1 MTAITTD
8 TDTFEDP
15 EPTGRQIE
23 FDGWGRYKLPH
34 PDTGD
39 MTAWTRV
46 TTLAGALEDQ
56 YHLSMWGRRKVLE
69 GLVMDRGL
77 LSLAAEAFAT
87 YGWDPQTQEAKK
99 ALNAI
104 TSQAVDTAGAH
115 KGADTGTALHS
126 ITEELNQGRDDE
138 AFSRAVDMGL
148 RPNVVAYRDTLR
160 QHQIRVVP
168 EFMERVI
175 CVPELKVVGRLD
187 NLVQEMGREL
197 LRVFDLKS
205 QKTMDFG
212 AMKIAIQLA
221 IYANGY
227 AMFDEENWTWREMPK
242 VDKEVATVCWLPV
255 LESQEDKVCQ
265 LYDVDLA
272 WGWRWAKASF
282 QTRKAR
288 NFKPLTLRRPPSTP
302 VRRTEETVHSVAA
315 GHNVLD
321 KERVLGPAVV
331 SSGPVVLT
339 PVPDAPESGLDWS
352 ARFRQAGTTQE
363 LAKIGK
369 ECKAAGA
376 LTPELKELGR
386 VLRDAISVTE

>member
-115 KGADTGTALHS
+115 KGADTGTALHA
-126 ITEELNQGRDDE
+126 ITEDHNQGRSME
-138 AFSRAVDMGL
+138 ALAHAKELGLISNLDAYAV
-148 RPNVVAYRDTLR
+148 ALR

-168 EFMERVI
+168 EYMERVI

-227 AMFDEENWTWREMPK
+227 AMFDEEEWAWKDMPK
-242 VDKEVATVCWLPV
+242 VDKDLATVCWLPV

-302 VRRTEETVHSVAA
+302 APRAEKSVAA
-315 GHNVLD
+315 VAAGYNVLD

-352 ARFRQAGTTQE
+352 ARFRQAKTVQE
-363 LAKIGK
+363 LTEIGK
-369 ECKAAGA
+369 ECMDAGA
-376 LTPELKELGR
+376 LTPELKALGKR
-386 VLRDAISVTE
+386 LRAEITAKA